1 MERIEKI
8 TLEGRCSLCGAYW
21 YVDMTEEEYDRWRF
35 EDDLIQ
41 NILPNH
47 TPEERECLISGM
59 CPNCQ
64 NKIFDKI
71 FGEFDEEEG

>member
-1 MERIEKI
+1 MEKI
-8 TLEGRCSLCGAYW
+8 TLKGYCSFCGKPW

-35 EDDLIQ
+35 EDGLIQ

-59 CPNCQ
+59 CPDCQ
-64 NKIFDKI
+64 NKI